1 MSFDKLLHKVKQAED
16 ALEAQE
22 RRASADWRQL
32 KRSWKASWTPG
43 RIIVA
48 GLVSGFAVG
57 RAQPAR
63 VASGSGVLRLLASLA
78 TLLASG
84 QAQAA
89 AGEAEEAAQTAG
101 HTAEEAAQAVGADAP
116 TATAEAFEP

>member
-22 RRASADWRQL
+22 RRMSADWRQL
-32 KRSWKASWTPG
+32 KRSWQASWTPG
-43 RIIVA
+43 RIIVV
-48 GLVSGFAVG
+48 GLLSGFAVG
-57 RAQPAR
+57 RVQPAR
-63 VASGSGVLRLLASLA
+63 VASGSGVLRLLASLG

-84 QAQAA
+84 QAQVA

-101 HTAEEAAQAVGADAP
+101 HTAEEAAEAVGARAP